1 MSLPSRAFSSSN
13 RYRSGSNLQTN
24 IAQGGG
30 DKKAGFPYQVGRT
43 QWTNIALG
51 TDKSF
56 AWASRRRCCTLANMA
71 EITGRPASISRPV
84 GSTYTPN
91 TYFRVR

>member
-1 MSLPSRAFSSSN
+1 MSLPARAFSSSN
-13 RYRSGSNLQTN
+13 RYQTGSNLQTN

-30 DKKAGFPYQVGRT
+30 DKKAGFVYQVGRT

-51 TDKSF
+51 TNNSF
-56 AWASRRRCCTLANMA
+56 AWPNRIRCCTAANLSTLAF
-71 EITGRPASISRPV
+71 TSSISRPI

-91 TYFRVR
+91 TYFKVR